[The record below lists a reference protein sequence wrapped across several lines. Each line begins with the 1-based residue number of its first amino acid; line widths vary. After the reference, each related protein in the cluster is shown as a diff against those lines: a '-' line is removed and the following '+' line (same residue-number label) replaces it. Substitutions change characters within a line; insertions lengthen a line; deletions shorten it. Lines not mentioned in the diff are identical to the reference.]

1 MNHQDAKR
9 AKEHEGRSWWTLCSL
24 CLCGL
29 LALLVYLNSLP
40 NDFVVDDRP
49 QIVDNA
55 FLRRPDGLRRIFTTG
70 VWAFFG
76 QERASSFYRPLMHTA
91 FYAGWRLFHQN
102 AAGYRALNLLL
113 HACISMLVFGWLR
126 RLTAAERVPGMAA
139 LLFAVHPVHV
149 EAVAWISALPDLLC
163 SLFFLLGFTLYLA
176 GLSMCG
182 WRKDLAGAGVGAC
195 VLLGLLSKETGIVLP
210 VMLAFAAG
218 SAAVSAPAVAGGGTP
233 ALPGTRRLWPCGT
246 AVAAAIGLYLAL
258 RWHALGTLIPV
269 LRGPHLPLR
278 LELAGWLAMLYEYTL
293 RVVAP
298 LRFSAFHRLEY
309 PVSVLGWRTMAGLAI
324 AGALVALAAWL
335 RRRGRMDWLAVALFL
350 VALLPSFPGSRY
362 PNGYELGDR
371 YLYLPSVGFCWLLAA
386 AIAQLQG
393 NRLSA
398 FGCRVVVRRQPT
410 ADSRQPIFLGGFVVP
425 AVVLVAVVAAYAART
440 VTFNRAWRDEVFF
453 YQRILSQE
461 REAPRIRPLLVE
473 AFIRRG
479 APERALEHAQ
489 AMVRLE
495 PRDARS
501 HNALGFVYWALG
513 QPEQTVAEYR
523 RAVECARAAGQP
535 GFAARALNN
544 LAVVYSQAER
554 MDLAMPAYQ
563 EAVRL
568 DPGFSDG
575 HMNLGSA
582 LFAMGRPGEAEEHLR
597 TAIRLNPSASRA
609 YSTLAL
615 VLAARQDLPAA
626 REAVTQALRIE
637 PDNAETLARAGEI
650 ALKAG
655 DRAEARRAFSRAAA
669 LDPANARARAGIE
682 RIGHR

>member
-1 MNHQDAKR
+1 
-9 AKEHEGRSWWTLCSL
+9 L
-24 CLCGL
+24 CLCGF

-55 FLRRPDGLRRIFTTG
+55 FLRRPDGLRKIFTTD

-76 QERASSFYRPLMHTA
+76 QEVAGSYYRPLMHSA

-102 AAGYRALNLLL
+102 ATGYRAVNLLL
-113 HACISMLVFGWLR
+113 HACISMLLFWWLR
-126 RLTAAERVPGMAA
+126 RLRATEGVAGVAAA
-139 LLFAVHPVHV
+139 LFAVHPVHV

-176 GLSMCG
+176 GWSMCG
-182 WRKDLAGAGVGAC
+182 WRKGLAGAGLGAC
-195 VLLGLLSKETGIVLP
+195 VLLGLLAKETGIVLP
-210 VMLAFAAG
+210 VMLG
-218 SAAVSAPAVAGGGTP
+218 LYAVAEHGGTAGGTP
-233 ALPGTRRLWPCGT
+233 AVLRRGAASGAPTWAAM
-246 AVAAAIGLYLAL
+246 AVAIGLYLAL

-269 LRGPHLPLR
+269 LRGPRLPLQ
-278 LELAGWLAMLYEYTL
+278 LELAGWLAMLYEYTI

-298 LRFSAFHRLEY
+298 VRFSAFHRLEY
-309 PVSVLGWRTMAGLAI
+309 PVSVFGWRTAAGLAI
-324 AGALVALAAWL
+324 ACALVALAAWL
-335 RRRGRMDWLAVALFL
+335 RRHGRLEWLAAALFL
-350 VALLPSFPGSRY
+350 VALLPCFPGSRY

-371 YLYLPSVGFCWLLAA
+371 YLYLPSAGFCWLLAV
-386 AIAQLQG
+386 AIARLQD

-398 FGCRVVVRRQPT
+398 FGFRPAGFRPPT
-410 ADSRQPIFLGGFVVP
+410 ADSRQPILLRGLVVP
-425 AVVLVAVVAAYAART
+425 GMVLVVVVGAYAART
-440 VTFNRAWRDEVFF
+440 MTFNRAWRDEVSF

-513 QPEQTVAEYR
+513 QPEQAVAEYR
-523 RAVECARAAGQP
+523 RAVECARAGDRP
-535 GFAARALNN
+535 DFAARALNN
-544 LAVVYSQAER
+544 LAVVCSQAGR

-575 HMNLGSA
+575 RMNLGSA
-582 LFAMGRPGEAEEHLR
+582 LFAMGRMGEAEEHLR
-597 TAIRLNPSASRA
+597 AAIRLNPSAPLA

-615 VLAARQDLPAA
+615 VLAARQNFPAA
-626 REAVTQALRIE
+626 RQAVAQALRIE
-637 PDNAETLARAGEI
+637 PDNAETLARAGEM
-650 ALKAG
+650 ALQAG
-655 DRAEARRAFSRAAA
+655 DAAEARRLFSRAAA

>member
-1 MNHQDAKR
+1 M
-9 AKEHEGRSWWTLCSL
+9 
-24 CLCGL
+24 CLCGF

-55 FLRRPDGLRRIFTTG
+55 FLRRPDGLRKIFTTD

-76 QERASSFYRPLMHTA
+76 QEVAGSYYRPLMHSA

-102 AAGYRALNLLL
+102 ATGYRAVNLLL
-113 HACISMLVFGWLR
+113 HACISMLLFWWLR
-126 RLTAAERVPGMAA
+126 RLRATEGVAGVAAA
-139 LLFAVHPVHV
+139 LFAVHPVHV

-176 GLSMCG
+176 GWSMCG
-182 WRKDLAGAGVGAC
+182 WRKGLAGAGLGAC
-195 VLLGLLSKETGIVLP
+195 VLLGLLAKETGIVLP
-210 VMLAFAAG
+210 VMLG
-218 SAAVSAPAVAGGGTP
+218 LYAVAEHGGTAGGTP
-233 ALPGTRRLWPCGT
+233 AVLRRGAASGAPTWAAM
-246 AVAAAIGLYLAL
+246 AVAIGLYLAL

-269 LRGPHLPLR
+269 LRGPRLPLQ
-278 LELAGWLAMLYEYTL
+278 LELAGWLAMLYEYTI

-298 LRFSAFHRLEY
+298 VRFSAFHRLEY
-309 PVSVLGWRTMAGLAI
+309 PVSVFGWRTAAGLAI
-324 AGALVALAAWL
+324 ACALVALAAWL
-335 RRRGRMDWLAVALFL
+335 RRHGRLEWLAAALFL
-350 VALLPSFPGSRY
+350 VALLPCFPGSRY

-371 YLYLPSVGFCWLLAA
+371 YLYLPSAGFCWLLAV
-386 AIAQLQG
+386 AIARLQD

-398 FGCRVVVRRQPT
+398 FGFRPAGFRPPT
-410 ADSRQPIFLGGFVVP
+410 ADSRQPILLRGLVVP
-425 AVVLVAVVAAYAART
+425 GMVLVVVVGAYAART
-440 VTFNRAWRDEVFF
+440 MTFNRAWRDEVSF

-513 QPEQTVAEYR
+513 QPEQAVAEYR
-523 RAVECARAAGQP
+523 RAVECARAGDRP
-535 GFAARALNN
+535 DFAARALNN
-544 LAVVYSQAER
+544 LAVVCSQAGR

-575 HMNLGSA
+575 RMNLGSA
-582 LFAMGRPGEAEEHLR
+582 LFAMGRMGEAEEHLR
-597 TAIRLNPSASRA
+597 AAIRLNPSAPLA

-615 VLAARQDLPAA
+615 VLAARQNFPAA
-626 REAVTQALRIE
+626 RQAVAQALRIE
-637 PDNAETLARAGEI
+637 PDNAETLARAGEM
-650 ALKAG
+650 ALQAG
-655 DRAEARRAFSRAAA
+655 DAAEARRLFSRAAA

-682 RIGHR
+682 RMGHR

>member
-1 MNHQDAKR
+1 
-9 AKEHEGRSWWTLCSL
+9 L
-24 CLCGL
+24 CLCGF

-55 FLRRPDGLRRIFTTG
+55 FLRRPDGLRKIFTTD

-76 QERASSFYRPLMHTA
+76 QEVAGSYYRPLMHSA

-102 AAGYRALNLLL
+102 ATGYRAVNLLL
-113 HACISMLVFGWLR
+113 HACISMLLFWWLR
-126 RLTAAERVPGMAA
+126 RLRATEGVAGVAAA
-139 LLFAVHPVHV
+139 LFAVHPVHV

-176 GLSMCG
+176 GWSMCG
-182 WRKDLAGAGVGAC
+182 WRKGLAGAGLGAC
-195 VLLGLLSKETGIVLP
+195 VLLGLLAKETGIVLP
-210 VMLAFAAG
+210 VMLG
-218 SAAVSAPAVAGGGTP
+218 LYAVAEHGGTAGGTP
-233 ALPGTRRLWPCGT
+233 AVLRRGAASGAPTWAAM
-246 AVAAAIGLYLAL
+246 AVAIGLYLAL

-269 LRGPHLPLR
+269 LRGPRLPLQ
-278 LELAGWLAMLYEYTL
+278 LELAGWLAMLYEYTI

-298 LRFSAFHRLEY
+298 VRFSAFHRLEY
-309 PVSVLGWRTMAGLAI
+309 PVSVFGWRTAAGLAI
-324 AGALVALAAWL
+324 ACALVALAAWL
-335 RRRGRMDWLAVALFL
+335 RRHGRLEWLAAALFL
-350 VALLPSFPGSRY
+350 VALLPCFPGSRY

-371 YLYLPSVGFCWLLAA
+371 YLYLPSAGFCWLLAV
-386 AIAQLQG
+386 AIARLQD

-398 FGCRVVVRRQPT
+398 FGFRPAGFRPPT
-410 ADSRQPIFLGGFVVP
+410 ADSRQPILLRGLVVP
-425 AVVLVAVVAAYAART
+425 GMVLVVVVGAYAART
-440 VTFNRAWRDEVFF
+440 MTFNRAWRDEVSF

-513 QPEQTVAEYR
+513 QPEQAVAEYR
-523 RAVECARAAGQP
+523 RAVECARAGDRP
-535 GFAARALNN
+535 DFAARALNN
-544 LAVVYSQAER
+544 LAVVCSQAGR

-575 HMNLGSA
+575 RMNLGSA
-582 LFAMGRPGEAEEHLR
+582 LFAMGRMGEAEEHLR
-597 TAIRLNPSASRA
+597 AAIRLNPSAPLA

-615 VLAARQDLPAA
+615 VLAARQNFPAA
-626 REAVTQALRIE
+626 RQAVAQALRIE
-637 PDNAETLARAGEI
+637 PDNAETLARAGEM
-650 ALKAG
+650 ALQAG
-655 DRAEARRAFSRAAA
+655 DAAEARRLFSRAAA

-682 RIGHR
+682 RMGHR

>member
-1 MNHQDAKR
+1 
-9 AKEHEGRSWWTLCSL
+9 L
-24 CLCGL
+24 CLCGF

-55 FLRRPDGLRRIFTTG
+55 FLRRPDGLRKIFTTD

-76 QERASSFYRPLMHTA
+76 QEGAGSFYRPLMHSV

-102 AAGYRALNLLL
+102 PAGYRAVNLLL
-113 HACISMLVFGWLR
+113 HACVSMLVFWWLR
-126 RLTAAERVPGMAA
+126 RLRAAAGVAA
-139 LLFAVHPVHV
+139 AAAALFAVHPVHV

-163 SLFFLLGFTLYLA
+163 SFFFLLGFTLYLA
-176 GLSMCG
+176 GLSMRG
-182 WRKDLAGAGVGAC
+182 WRKGLAGAGVGAC
-195 VLLGLLSKETGIVLP
+195 VLLGLLAKETGIVLP
-210 VMLAFAAG
+210 VMLG
-218 SAAVSAPAVAGGGTP
+218 LYAVAEHGGTAGGTP
-233 ALPGTRRLWPCGT
+233 AVLRRGAASGAPTLAAM
-246 AVAAAIGLYLAL
+246 AVAIGLYLAL

-269 LRGPHLPLR
+269 LRGPRLPLR
-278 LELAGWLAMLYEYTL
+278 LELAGWLAMLYEYTI

-298 LRFSAFHRLEY
+298 VRFSAFHRLEY
-309 PVSVLGWRTMAGLAI
+309 PVTVFGWRTVAGLAI
-324 AGALVALAAWL
+324 AGSLVALAVWL
-335 RRRGRMDWLAVALFL
+335 RRRGRLEWLAAVLFL
-350 VALLPSFPGSRY
+350 VALLPSFPASRY

-371 YLYLPSVGFCWLLAA
+371 YLYLPSAGFCWLLAA
-386 AIAQLQG
+386 AVVQLHHKG
-393 NRLSA
+393 TKNTEDRKEGL
-398 FGCRVVVRRQPT
+398 CELRVLR
-410 ADSRQPIFLGGFVVP
+410 GFVVP
-425 AVVLVAVVAAYAART
+425 GMVLVVVVGAYAART
-440 VTFNRAWRDEVFF
+440 VTFNRAWQDEVSF

-479 APERALEHAQ
+479 APERALEHAR

-513 QPEQTVAEYR
+513 QPEQAVAEYR
-523 RAVECARAAGQP
+523 CAVECARAGDRP
-535 GFAARALNN
+535 DFAARALNN
-544 LAVVYSQAER
+544 LAVVYSQAGR
-554 MDLAMPAYQ
+554 VDLAMPAYQ

-575 HMNLGSA
+575 RMNLGSA
-582 LFAMGRPGEAEEHLR
+582 LFAMGRLGEGEEQLR
-597 TAIRLNPSASRA
+597 AAIRLNPSAPLA

-615 VLAARQDLPAA
+615 VLAAGQDLPAA
-626 REAVTQALRIE
+626 RQAVAQALRIE

-650 ALKAG
+650 ALQAG
-655 DRAEARRAFSRAAA
+655 DADEARRLFSRAAA
-669 LDPANARARAGIE
+669 LDSANARARAGIE

>member
-1 MNHQDAKR
+1 M
-9 AKEHEGRSWWTLCSL
+9 
-24 CLCGL
+24 CLCGF

-55 FLRRPDGLRRIFTTG
+55 FLRRPDGLRKIFTTD

-76 QERASSFYRPLMHTA
+76 QEVAGSYYRPLMHSA

-102 AAGYRALNLLL
+102 ATGYRAVNLLL
-113 HACISMLVFGWLR
+113 HACISMLLFWWLR
-126 RLTAAERVPGMAA
+126 RLRATEGVAGVAAA
-139 LLFAVHPVHV
+139 LFAVHPVHV

-176 GLSMCG
+176 GWSMCG
-182 WRKDLAGAGVGAC
+182 WRKGLAGAGLGAC
-195 VLLGLLSKETGIVLP
+195 VLLGLLAKETGIVLP
-210 VMLAFAAG
+210 VMLG
-218 SAAVSAPAVAGGGTP
+218 LYAVAEHGGTAGGTP
-233 ALPGTRRLWPCGT
+233 AVLRRGAASGAPTWAAM
-246 AVAAAIGLYLAL
+246 AVAIGLYLAL

-269 LRGPHLPLR
+269 LRGPRLPLQ
-278 LELAGWLAMLYEYTL
+278 LELAGWLAMLYEYTI

-298 LRFSAFHRLEY
+298 VRFSAFHRLEY
-309 PVSVLGWRTMAGLAI
+309 PVSVFGWRTAAGLAI
-324 AGALVALAAWL
+324 ACALVALAAWL
-335 RRRGRMDWLAVALFL
+335 RRHGRLEWLAAALFL
-350 VALLPSFPGSRY
+350 VALLPCFPGSRY

-371 YLYLPSVGFCWLLAA
+371 YLYLPSAGFCWLLAV
-386 AIAQLQG
+386 AIARLQD

-398 FGCRVVVRRQPT
+398 FGFRPAGFRPPT
-410 ADSRQPIFLGGFVVP
+410 ADSRQPILLRGLVVP
-425 AVVLVAVVAAYAART
+425 GMVLVVVVGAYAART
-440 VTFNRAWRDEVFF
+440 MTFNRAWRDEVSF

-513 QPEQTVAEYR
+513 QPEQAVAEYR
-523 RAVECARAAGQP
+523 RAVECARAGDRP
-535 GFAARALNN
+535 DFAARALNN
-544 LAVVYSQAER
+544 LAVVCSQAGR

-575 HMNLGSA
+575 RMNLGSA
-582 LFAMGRPGEAEEHLR
+582 LFAMGRMGEAEEHLR
-597 TAIRLNPSASRA
+597 AAIRLNPSAPLA

-615 VLAARQDLPAA
+615 VLAARQNFPAA
-626 REAVTQALRIE
+626 RQAVAQALRIE
-637 PDNAETLARAGEI
+637 PDNAETLARAGEM
-650 ALKAG
+650 ALQAG
-655 DRAEARRAFSRAAA
+655 DAAEARRLFSRAAA